1 MINLALNIPLPE
13 PWKNKTFQTQTVGPS
28 NFLVGPNGSGK
39 SRFASTLK
47 AMLPNAR
54 LLSTDRLQGMEG
66 PGGLRNIIGD
76 HFAEGFAKNLFANIK
91 NVGMQFGTGLDTL
104 VLLEERLDLRIQVEA
119 TLSHLFNRKISIE
132 WNSGNLVARAV
143 LGATGTSY
151 RLDRDECHGIKEL
164 LVLLTH
170 LYNDQH
176 SYLIIDEPE
185 LNLHPQYQA
194 FFMQEVRRLSGDPQV
209 NRYKKIIFLITH
221 SPFILDF
228 RSVEDVKSVI
238 SFDLQHNPPRHIF
251 DMSAEETARLAMLV
265 PRLNV
270 HHKQLFFSD
279 DPIFVEGILDAQ
291 FVETLQEARGV
302 SVAGAGSCIIDAG
315 GCEEVNHYLELCS
328 AFGKKAHFLYDLD
341 SLFTGNLRACVRTD
355 GSLQNFLANI
365 GVGSDF
371 AKYCGELDRCLTGL
385 IDKLIAVEDAP
396 PSLGSLIAFL
406 TQFGPRADWAMDRYP
421 KARCAVLTAIS
432 RFRADVELATSP
444 REVADVEGRLQQI
457 CAALRQNNVLL
468 LPGGTLERYLP
479 SYTGDPYKIAE
490 QSKNS
495 AVQAEI
501 EVLAGRLTQEAI
513 ASRYGDLFKL
523 ICYLPSKKPVDVDP
537 VLMDYLSGYI
547 HDLQGAI
554 LSNPNWERAELRT
567 YMTNQLISSA
577 TIFSLESFMRGPNGT
592 FAGIVRV
599 APMLGQAARQV
610 AVTEKTNAGMRNF
623 ELKACQV

>member
-1 MINLALNIPLPE
+1 
-13 PWKNKTFQTQTVGPS
+13 
-28 NFLVGPNGSGK
+28 
-39 SRFASTLK
+39 
-47 AMLPNAR
+47 
-54 LLSTDRLQGMEG
+54 
-66 PGGLRNIIGD
+66 
-76 HFAEGFAKNLFANIK
+76 
-91 NVGMQFGTGLDTL
+91 
-104 VLLEERLDLRIQVEA
+104 
-119 TLSHLFNRKISIE
+119 
-132 WNSGNLVARAV
+132 
-143 LGATGTSY
+143 
-151 RLDRDECHGIKEL
+151 
-164 LVLLTH
+164 
-170 LYNDQH
+170 
-176 SYLIIDEPE
+176 
-185 LNLHPQYQA
+185 
-194 FFMQEVRRLSGDPQV
+194 
-209 NRYKKIIFLITH
+209 
-221 SPFILDF
+221 
-228 RSVEDVKSVI
+228 
-238 SFDLQHNPPRHIF
+238 
-251 DMSAEETARLAMLV
+251 
-265 PRLNV
+265 
-270 HHKQLFFSD
+270 
-279 DPIFVEGILDAQ
+279 
-291 FVETLQEARGV
+291 
-302 SVAGAGSCIIDAG
+302 
-315 GCEEVNHYLELCS
+315 
-328 AFGKKAHFLYDLD
+328 
-341 SLFTGNLRACVRTD
+341 
-355 GSLQNFLANI
+355 
-365 GVGSDF
+365 
-371 AKYCGELDRCLTGL
+371 
-385 IDKLIAVEDAP
+385 
-396 PSLGSLIAFL
+396 LIAFL